1 MPRFFM
7 HVRDALGSLRDE
19 EGQELPD
26 LTAARVEA
34 FHAAKEYLGTKLT
47 ASEEPSEI
55 DMDRVTDVADAAG
68 TVLLSVRFSEVAEH
82 LENPRAEHGAAAA

>member
-7 HVRDALGSLRDE
+7 HVRDALGTLRDE

-26 LTAARVEA
+26 LEAARREA
-34 FHAAKEYLGTKLT
+34 FHAAKEYLGAKLA
-47 ASEEPSEI
+47 ASDEPSEI
-55 DMDRVTDVADAAG
+55 DMDRVIDVADATG
-68 TVLLSVRFSEVAEH
+68 TVLLSVRFSEVVEA